1 VRVSATEPNS
11 FRHVFGVSLS
21 GSQLG
26 VDFVE
31 LRHLLNSYPRYSK
44 SLLVGPDVTRPIVQ
58 QTEEQPLPYLKSF
71 LAQTSSVIDAITW
84 HQ

>member
-1 VRVSATEPNS
+1 VSAAEPNS
-11 FRHVFGVSLS
+11 FQHVFGVSLS

-31 LRHLLNSYPRYSK
+31 LRRLLDSYPRYSK

-58 QTEEQPLPYLKSF
+58 QAGEQPLPYLQSF
-71 LAQTSSVIDAITW
+71 LAKTSSVIDAVTW